1 MSLPLQEFFSYNR
14 SQDFV
19 LLDKFHFLSLFNTC
33 HTVSVL
39 LPFAVQRSTYTQSRA
54 CDACVPRSLVSL
66 VIRWCQRIEC
76 LSRVCT
82 VFLALFVEFKM
93 GKHKK
98 EIAQH
103 SRLANICIRAKKRQR
118 QLFVAKILQRHLSLA
133 KQATGGLENER
144 QSDIRT
150 PLEGL
155 VSCSC

>member
-1 MSLPLQEFFSYNR
+1 MGCRNIKQLFSNKSTEAQIKIFNSHCFMLPFSPYPILLINNLNYIHVASSARIFFSYNC

-19 LLDKFHFLSLFNTC
+19 FLDKFHFLSLFNTC

-39 LPFAVQRSTYTQSRA
+39 LPFAVQRSTYTSSRA
-54 CDACVPRSLVSL
+54 CDACVPRSLVSS

-98 EIAQH
+98 ISH
-103 SRLANICIRAKKRQR
+103 S
-118 QLFVAKILQRHLSLA
+118 IL
-133 KQATGGLENER
+133 
-144 QSDIRT
+144 
-150 PLEGL
+150 
-155 VSCSC
+155 V